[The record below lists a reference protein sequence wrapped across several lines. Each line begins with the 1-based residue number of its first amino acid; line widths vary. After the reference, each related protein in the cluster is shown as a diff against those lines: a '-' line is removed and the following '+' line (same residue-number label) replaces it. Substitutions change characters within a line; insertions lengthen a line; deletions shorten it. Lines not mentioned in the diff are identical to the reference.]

1 MMPYSRL
8 AYSKSPCK
16 FNSVRLS
23 VNKVKIHDYEGKTV
37 KKSSSIVFIGAGK
50 MASAIAGGLVKN
62 GISAETLKA
71 FDVSAQSAKL
81 FQAATGVQV
90 HTDSPDKILAKA
102 DIVII
107 AVKPQQ
113 IADALQ
119 GKSSLLK
126 DKLIISIAAGVKIA
140 TLKTITG
147 GSRIV
152 RVMPNT
158 PALIGQGISA
168 YSTAEKVSAQDIC
181 ETERIL
187 GSVGSFC
194 CVNESLMDAVTGL
207 SGSGPAYVFDFIQ
220 SLADGGVH
228 AGLPRDI
235 ALKLAAQTVAGAARM
250 VLETGTHPAVLRDQV
265 TSPGGTTIRGLAV
278 LEENSFR
285 GAVAKAVTAAAA
297 RSAELGMKNQ
307 EK

>member
-1 MMPYSRL
+1 M
-8 AYSKSPCK
+8 
-16 FNSVRLS
+16 
-23 VNKVKIHDYEGKTV
+23 
-37 KKSSSIVFIGAGK
+37 KKSSNIVFIGAGK

-62 GISAETLKA
+62 GIPAETLKA
-71 FDVSAQSAKL
+71 FDVSPQSAKL
-81 FQAATGVQV
+81 FHAATGIQV

-107 AVKPQQ
+107 AVKPQHV
-113 IADALQ
+113 ADALL

-126 DKLIISIAAGVKIA
+126 DKLIISIAAGIKIA
-140 TLKTITG
+140 TLKTVTG

-168 YSTAEKVSAQDIC
+168 YSTAEKVSAEDIR
-181 ETERIL
+181 ETEKIL

-235 ALKLAAQTVAGAARM
+235 ALKLAAQTVAGSALM

-297 RSAELGMKNQ
+297 RSAELGTKS
-307 EK
+307 

>member
-1 MMPYSRL
+1 
-8 AYSKSPCK
+8 
-16 FNSVRLS
+16 
-23 VNKVKIHDYEGKTV
+23 
-37 KKSSSIVFIGAGK
+37 
-50 MASAIAGGLVKN
+50 MASAIAGGLVKK
-62 GISAETLKA
+62 GIASETLKA
-71 FDVSAQSAKL
+71 FDVSAQAAGL
-81 FQAATGVQV
+81 FQAATGIQV
-90 HTDSPDKILAKA
+90 STDSPDKFLAKA
-102 DIVII
+102 DIVIV

-113 IADALQ
+113 VADALL
-119 GKSSLLK
+119 GKSGYLK
-126 DKLIISIAAGVKIA
+126 NKLIISIAAGIKIA

-147 GSRIV
+147 CDRIV

-158 PALIGQGISA
+158 PALIGQGMSA
-168 YSTAEKVSAQDIC
+168 YSTAAQVSGEDIC

-220 SLADGGVH
+220 ALADGGVN
-228 AGLPRDI
+228 AGLPREV
-235 ALKLAAQTVAGAARM
+235 ALQLAAQTVAGAAQM
-250 VLETGTHPAVLRDQV
+250 VLATGTHPAVLRDQV
-265 TSPGGTTIRGLAV
+265 TSPGGTTIRGLTV

-307 EK
+307 EKQ

>member
-1 MMPYSRL
+1 M
-8 AYSKSPCK
+8 
-16 FNSVRLS
+16 
-23 VNKVKIHDYEGKTV
+23 KT
-37 KKSSSIVFIGAGK
+37 SSSIVFIGAGK

-71 FDVSAQSAKL
+71 FDVSAQSAAL
-81 FQAATGVQV
+81 FHKATGIEV
-90 HTDSPDKILAKA
+90 HTGSPDKILAKA
-102 DIVII
+102 AIVII

-113 IADALQ
+113 IADALL
-119 GKSSLLK
+119 GKSALLK
-126 DKLIISIAAGVKIA
+126 DKLIISIAAGIKIA

-168 YSTAEKVSAQDIC
+168 YSTADKVSAKDII
-181 ETERIL
+181 ETEKIL
-187 GSVGSFC
+187 GAVGSFC

-220 SLADGGVH
+220 SLADGGVN

-235 ALKLAAQTVAGAARM
+235 ALKLAAQTVAGAALM
-250 VLETGTHPAVLRDQV
+250 VLETGIHPAVLRDQV

-285 GAVAKAVTAAAA
+285 GTVVKAVTAAAA
-297 RSAELGMKNQ
+297 RSAELGMKN
-307 EK
+307 